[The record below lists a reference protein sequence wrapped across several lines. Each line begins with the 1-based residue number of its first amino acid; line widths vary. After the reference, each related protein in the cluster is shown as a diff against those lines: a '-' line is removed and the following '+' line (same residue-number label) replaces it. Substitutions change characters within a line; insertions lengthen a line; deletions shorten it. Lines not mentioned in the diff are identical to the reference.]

1 LHIGTRIFYAS
12 KISDLL
18 LLSESNLGVEEAIR
32 AYNNDSPQIDL
43 ANLSLQPNQL
53 LLNPPALDTGLRQL
67 IQVKYQPAVEGALS
81 GTSPTLIDLQQ
92 TDEEFQFECHI
103 LLSEDQSEGALTK
116 AITDSNAIIK
126 LDKYISRSEERRVG
140 KEYITS

>member
-1 LHIGTRIFYAS
+1 SSKFKAIYLPHVNNQNLAAVWITQPPEDVINTLADTYFSDFVQNTYEFGDQTIQRLHIGTRIFYAS

-67 IQVKYQPAVEGALS
+67 IQ
-81 GTSPTLIDLQQ
+81 
-92 TDEEFQFECHI
+92 
-103 LLSEDQSEGALTK
+103 
-116 AITDSNAIIK
+116 
-126 LDKYISRSEERRVG
+126 
-140 KEYITS
+140 